1 MISPQLASRISRRGA
16 LATLTLGLAGLYV
29 AACAPAPATPATTA
43 SPTIP
48 TQSAPTAQSGS
59 AKLVGPELR
68 IGALITSTGPVAEVG
83 RKNLLT
89 LKLFESEI
97 NAAGGVGGVPLKIV
111 SYDTGQKPD
120 QAASMFR
127 KLAQDDQV
135 LAVVGPLSSGECE
148 VVFPIANQLKLVA
161 ISYASSKPGVS
172 AANRPY
178 AFRNTMDES
187 KLAKLSVPRFL
198 ATYNVSKPAII
209 CDSADAVSTSLG
221 KGVLPAQLKAAGAPP
236 INAANPLTFQSS
248 DTDLAA
254 QVTKLKSLGA
264 DSLALGAEFGPASN
278 VLRELNRQGVILPV
292 LGGSP
297 LLSNTTLLAAGKV
310 PVLAPATF
318 FVGEKRPSA
327 EAFVKKFA
335 VNASDLP
342 ENSRDPL
349 QFDANAYDIGT
360 ILVRAILE
368 GGVTNQPSDLAPDRE
383 RIMRYATALK
393 PFDGVGGKSAFD
405 TSGDGDK
412 DVYVVVA
419 RDGQWV
425 ELG

>member
-1 MISPQLASRISRRGA
+1 MVPLTIPPRVSRRGA
-16 LATLTLGLAGLYV
+16 LVSLTFGLAGLYV
-29 AACAPAPATPATTA
+29 SACSSPATPTPTA
-43 SPTIP
+43 APVTP
-48 TQSAPTAQSGS
+48 TQSAPTAQPASG
-59 AKLVGPELR
+59 KLTGPELR
-68 IGALITSTGPVAEVG
+68 IGALIAATGPVAEVG
-83 RKNLLT
+83 RKNLVT
-89 LKLFESEI
+89 LKLFENEI
-97 NAAGGVGGVPLKIV
+97 NASGGIGGVPLKIV

-120 QAASMFR
+120 QAASTFR

-178 AFRNTMDES
+178 AFRNTMDEG
-187 KLAKLSVPRFL
+187 KLAKLSVPKFL
-198 ATYNVSKPAII
+198 SAYNVGKPAII
-209 CDSADAVSTSLG
+209 YDSADAVSTSLG

-236 INAANPLTFQSS
+236 INAADPLTFQSS

-278 VLRELNRQGVILPV
+278 VLRELNRQGVIIPV

-297 LLSNTTLLAAGKV
+297 LLSNTTLLAAGKL

-318 FVGEKRPSA
+318 YVGEKRPKA
-327 EAFVKKFA
+327 ESFISKFA
-335 VNASDLP
+335 ANASDLP
-342 ENSRDPL
+342 ANSRDPL
-349 QFDANAYDIGT
+349 QFDANAYDICA
-360 ILVRAILE
+360 IFVRAMLE
-368 GGVTNQPSDLAPDRE
+368 AGVTNQPSDLAADRE
-383 RIMRYATALK
+383 RIMRYVTALK
-393 PFDGVGGKSAFD
+393 PFDGIGGKSGFD
-405 TSGDGDK
+405 ASGDGDK

-419 RDGQWV
+419 KDGQWV